1 MKHISFIVPLFN
13 HLDASREM
21 LVSLQRTLPPELS
34 HEILLIDDG
43 STDGTR
49 EWLQGLKDRHI
60 KPLFNPANLGYA
72 AANNRA
78 VASARGEILGLLN
91 NDLVF
96 TPGWLEPML
105 AALEHPS
112 GRVGL
117 VGNLQYRV
125 ADGALDHAG
134 VELLPSGQF
143 AHIRHLPDQPAASW
157 PVEWVTGACL
167 LIRKADFEAVG
178 GFDEGF
184 RNGGED
190 FDLCFALRRRRQT
203 IRLAAASR
211 IRHHVSLSRGKTTAV
226 QERNSRR
233 LFQKWR
239 SVIKGR
245 LTEHWVLMLRTGE
258 ALDLDLVSG
267 ELSPPLRATPHAG
280 ARLIAENLLR
290 RQEARWRRELD
301 DPPAEPA
308 RPIDCWIECWD
319 RTASAYRLS
328 LRVSGLD
335 SCRNVYVCGIRTGDR
350 ATRPKLKLSIEVNGF
365 QRQEHWLG
373 PENTFNLGIRHPLI
387 LPEMDNRFLITIES
401 TEAAVDSARLMASLQ
416 ITHVVIDDQT
426 YPWTSHP
433 P

>member
-1 MKHISFIVPLFN
+1 MKRISFIVPLFN
-13 HLDASREM
+13 HLEASRAM
-21 LVSLQRTLPPELS
+21 LASLQRTLPPQLP

-43 STDGTR
+43 SSDGTR
-49 EWLQGLKDRHI
+49 EWLHGLKDPHI

-72 AANNRA
+72 ASNNRA
-78 VASARGEILGLLN
+78 VASACGEILGLLN

-105 AALEHPS
+105 AALEHPG

-117 VGNLQYRV
+117 VGNLQERV
-125 ADGALDHAG
+125 ADGVLDHAG

-143 AHIRHLPDQPAASW
+143 AHIRRLPDQSAASR
-157 PVEWVTGACL
+157 PVEWVTGACV

-184 RNGGED
+184 CNGSED
-190 FDLCFALRRRRQT
+190 IDLCFALHRQRKR
-203 IRLAAASR
+203 IRLAVTSR
-211 IRHHVSLSRGKTTAV
+211 IRHHVSLSRGVTTAI

-233 LFQKWR
+233 LFWKWR
-239 SVIKGR
+239 SVIKDQ
-245 LTEHWVLMLRTGE
+245 LAEHWVRMLRAGE
-258 ALDLDLVSG
+258 ALDPDLVPG
-267 ELSPPLRATPHAG
+267 VLSPDLIATPQAA

-308 RPIDCWIECWD
+308 HPVDCRIECRD

-328 LRVSGLD
+328 LSFSGLD

-350 ATRPKLKLSIEVNGF
+350 AARPRLKLSIEVNGF
-365 QRQEHWLG
+365 QRQEHWIG

-387 LPEMDNRFLITIES
+387 LPEAENRVLIRIE
-401 TEAAVDSARLMASLQ
+401 TAEVVVDSAGLMASLQ
-416 ITHVVIDDQT
+416 ITHVVINDQI
-426 YPWTSHP
+426 WKRGI
-433 P
+433 